1 MYVCVKH
8 GFCLFSQKASHA
20 STRTSLPLM
29 ETLHRQH
36 TDPLF
41 SPSLEECVTVD
52 VASAVVTV
60 IEMCCMRELRV
71 ATCTDSSLL
80 ERICVIR
87 KLLCSGQLHLPRYV
101 YVHV

>member
-1 MYVCVKH
+1 
-8 GFCLFSQKASHA
+8 
-20 STRTSLPLM
+20 M

-41 SPSLEECVTVD
+41 FPSLEERVTID

-71 ATCTDSSLL
+71 STCSDASLL
-80 ERICVIR
+80 ERISVIR
-87 KLLCSGQLHLPRYV
+87 KMLCSGQLHLPRYMYMYRV
-101 YVHV
+101 MFNTA